1 MPPYWVQKVMDTLND
16 HGKALRGST
25 VLVIGVAYKKDVNDV
40 RESPALDIIHLLEAK
55 GSHVQYHDPHV
66 PSVMVEETRYASVDD
81 LDATLQQADCTIIVT
96 DHTGYDWNHIYDVA
110 RCIVDTRWTTRKV

>member
-1 MPPYWVQKVMDTLND
+1 
-16 HGKALRGST
+16 
-25 VLVIGVAYKKDVNDV
+25 
-40 RESPALDIIHLLEAK
+40 
-55 GSHVQYHDPHV
+55 
-66 PSVMVEETRYASVDD
+66 MVEETRYASVDD